1 MRTAIYTFLIVAL
14 AAGLATVHALPL
26 LSSNERKQEDA
37 QHAKVVNFLNTDPEL
52 RKYYD
57 FRFTGTFPS
66 IPEELQKELKH
77 SFPQYKFLLARMES
91 TLHVTAVPL
100 DLVIITDAESG
111 SVVGYVWDF
120 SWALPSVSF
129 ERLLLGQQ
137 AESKNEALNR
147 INALA
152 KLIVYTDQGCVRN
165 LTMRN
170 HAITAELLR
179 NGSSAPF
186 RILRI
191 EVDNHFKFG
200 RMTLMK
206 TGRKV

>member
-1 MRTAIYTFLIVAL
+1 MVL
-14 AAGLATVHALPL
+14 AAELATVHSSPLP
-26 LSSNERKQEDA
+26 SGNERNQEDA
-37 QHAKVVNFLNTDPEL
+37 QHAKVVSFLNTDPEL

-66 IPEELQKELKH
+66 IPEELQKELTQ

-100 DLVIITDAESG
+100 DLVIITNAETG

-120 SWALPSVSF
+120 SWALASVSF
-129 ERLLLGQQ
+129 ERLLIGQQ

-165 LTMRN
+165 LTVRN
-170 HAITAELLR
+170 QSITVELMR
-179 NGSSAPF
+179 NGSTEPF
-186 RILRI
+186 RILRV

-200 RMTLMK
+200 RMTLVK
-206 TGRKV
+206 TGR